1 MITVKVSGRPILT
14 VAGSTFTA
22 TVPVSA
28 FDYANVNDE
37 WPIAQGTL
45 TVSVTTS
52 MTLAQFKTALI
63 AEANTWR
70 TSLASMQTLR
80 AKLDKIEGLEL

>member
-1 MITVKVSGRPILT
+1 MIIVKVSEHPKLT
-14 VAGSTFTA
+14 AAGTTFTA

-37 WPIAQGTL
+37 WSIAQGTL
-45 TVSVTTS
+45 TVTGTTG
-52 MTLAQFKTALI
+52 MTLAQFRTALI

-80 AKLDKIEGLEL
+80 NRLDKIEGLEL